1 MAGYNY
7 TQWVLKKTYLV
18 ERQLQFGCWFWK
30 TRSFTNGDDSKR
42 QPDSKVHLNEWG

>member
-1 MAGYNY
+1 MAGYSY
-7 TQWVLKKTYLV
+7 TYIIGSKQTYFV

-42 QPDSKVHLNEWG
+42 QPESKVHLN